1 MRKWLLVSLT
11 ACLGW
16 GQAAPA
22 FDVTTVRPNLSL
34 TSGGTGSLR
43 GGRLALPNVTLKS
56 LLLMAYQVKQYQVVG
71 GPGWIGTD
79 KFDVEG
85 KTESNITF
93 AQSYPMLQALLAD
106 RFQVRLH
113 RETRDLPVYRLELA
127 KGGLKLQASRD
138 PQEFF
143 RTGRGLIEVKRTKM
157 QTLADLLGSALGRMV
172 LNETGQDGEFDFKL
186 QWTPDE
192 SQPNAADADV
202 SAFDPAGPSI
212 FTAVQEQLGL
222 RLESAKA
229 PVEVLV
235 IDRAEKPSEN

>member
-1 MRKWLLVSLT
+1 MKKWLLMCLT
-11 ACLGW
+11 AYVGW

-22 FDVTTVRPNLSL
+22 FDVTTVRPNLSV
-34 TSGGTGSLR
+34 TSGGGGSLR
-43 GGRLALPNVTLKS
+43 GGLLRLNNVTLKN
-56 LLLMAYQVKQYQVVG
+56 LVLMAYQVKQYQVVG
-71 GPGWIGTD
+71 GPGWLGTD

-85 KTESNITF
+85 KTEKNITF
-93 AQSYPMLQALLAD
+93 AESYPMIQTLLAD
-106 RFQVRLH
+106 RFQLQLH
-113 RETRDLPVYRLELA
+113 RETRELPVFRLLPA
-127 KGGLKLQASRD
+127 KGGLKMQPWVDA
-138 PQEFF
+138 PGFF
-143 RTGRGLIEVKRTKM
+143 RTGRGLIEGKRTKM

-172 LNETGQDGEFDFKL
+172 LNQTGQEGEFDFKL

-192 SQPNAADADV
+192 SQPNAADTDV

-235 IDRAEKPSEN
+235 IDHAEKPSEN

>member
-1 MRKWLLVSLT
+1 MKKWLLVCFT

-22 FDVTTVRPNLSL
+22 FDVTTVRPNLSG
-34 TSGGTGSLR
+34 TAGGSGSFL
-43 GGRLALPNVTLKS
+43 GGRLKLSNFTLKNV
-56 LLLMAYQVKQYQVVG
+56 LTMAYQVKPFQVVG
-71 GPGWIGTD
+71 GPGWMGTD
-79 KFDVEG
+79 KFDIEG
-85 KTESNITF
+85 KTEKAGKF
-93 AQSYPMLQALLAD
+93 DEAYPMIQTMLAE

-113 RETRDLPVYRLELA
+113 RETRELLVYRLVTA
-127 KGGLKLQASRD
+127 KGGIKMQAAGDSSG
-138 PQEFF
+138 FF
-143 RTGRGLIEVKRTKM
+143 RTKRGLIEGKKTKM
-157 QTLADLLGSALGRMV
+157 QTLADLLASALDRLV
-172 LNETGQDGEFDFKL
+172 VNQTGQEGEYDFKL

-192 SQPNAADADV
+192 SEPKVGDADTG
-202 SAFDPAGPSI
+202 AFDPAGPSI